1 MSSFQ
6 SMWKHENLSSLRQ
19 YTIHIIH
26 NENRKKSAFFYTSKN
41 EIWNNLI
48 HDVLLIFFGSL
59 FQEIF
64 CFIYLKMLVGKCP
77 VQLAVMKYQTG
88 WFIKFFFTI
97 VDYIV
102 FFWRDKCAKL
112 IRWQIEITLDKKFI
126 VFVVT
131 LVIIKLFF
139 FVKK

>member
-1 MSSFQ
+1 MPSFQ
-6 SMWKHENLSSLRQ
+6 SMWKYENLSSLRQ
-19 YTIHIIH
+19 YTIHIID
-26 NENRKKSAFFYTSKN
+26 NENRKKSAFFYTCKN
-41 EIWNNLI
+41 EILNNLI
-48 HDVLLIFFGSL
+48 HDVLLLFFGSL

-64 CFIYLKMLVGKCP
+64 CFIYLKMLVGKCS

-102 FFWRDKCAKL
+102 FFWRGKCAKL
-112 IRWQIEITLDKKFI
+112 IRWQIEIILDKKFI

-131 LVIIKLFF
+131 LVIIKFFF

>member
-26 NENRKKSAFFYTSKN
+26 NKN
-41 EIWNNLI
+41 IKNLHFCTRAKMKFEKIWYMM
-48 HDVLLIFFGSL
+48 
-59 FQEIF
+59 F
-64 CFIYLKMLVGKCP
+64 CFYFLVACSRKYFVLFILKCWLGNAQFSC
-77 VQLAVMKYQTG
+77 VMKYQTG

-112 IRWQIEITLDKKFI
+112 IRWQIEIILDKKFI

-131 LVIIKLFF
+131 LVII
-139 FVKK
+139 